1 MAKAKTRRPWTVA
14 ALVAIVAA
22 ALAADLL
29 LGSDED
35 RPAYLFATAER
46 GHIAST
52 VTASGTLRAVTT
64 VEVGSQISGQ
74 IKALAAD
81 YNTVVRA
88 GEVIARID
96 PTQFQ
101 AKVLQARAEL
111 AVAEANVSMQRASL
125 SELEADAEGARAAL
139 AETREERNRKQ
150 ALLARK
156 VVSTSEVDKA
166 IAIHD
171 QANAR
176 VKAADA
182 KVRKQA
188 AQIDQ
193 ALAQV
198 KQEEA
203 VLEQRQIDL
212 DRTIIRSPVDGVVIS
227 RNVDIGQT
235 VAASLQAP
243 VLFTIAQDLSNMQ
256 VEVSVDEADIGQII
270 EAQRTTFSVDSFP
283 NRQFV
288 GRIRQIRKA
297 PIEVSNVVTYAVVVS
312 AENADLRLLPGMT
325 ANVNIIVGERDD
337 VLKVA
342 NSALRFR
349 PAGASRAEA
358 GSGAGPAGGEAAR
371 AGAEQRLRG
380 LSEHLGLS
388 DEQRETVR
396 GIFAEAAKKI
406 AAMRDQGLPIEQ
418 IRPFVEQLRARNR
431 PRIEA
436 ILDARQRERFRTAI
450 ALRSSNPVQSG
461 RVWVLDQD
469 GNPAAI
475 EVLYGISDGSVT
487 EIVRGDLAEGAQVI
501 VGIERKRPGE
511 SRRRFRFGF

>member
-1 MAKAKTRRPWTVA
+1 MARAKTRRPWAVA
-14 ALVAIVAA
+14 GLVAIVAA
-22 ALAADLL
+22 ALAAYLL
-29 LGSDED
+29 LGTEED

-96 PTQFQ
+96 PAQFQ
-101 AKVLQARAEL
+101 ANVLQAEAEL
-111 AVAEANVSMQRASL
+111 AVAKANVSMQRASL
-125 SELEADAEGARAAL
+125 SELEADGEGARAAL
-139 AETREERNRKQ
+139 AETREERKRKQ

-156 VVSTSEVDKA
+156 VVSKSEVDKA

-171 QANAR
+171 QAKAR

-198 KQEEA
+198 KQKEA
-203 VLEQRQIDL
+203 VLQQRKIDL

-243 VLFTIAQDLSNMQ
+243 VLFTIAQDLSSMQ

-297 PIEVSNVVTYAVVVS
+297 PIEVSNVVTYTVVVS

-349 PAGASRAEA
+349 PAGASRVEA
-358 GSGAGPAGGEAAR
+358 GSGARPAGGR
-371 AGAEQRLRG
+371 AEQRLRR

-388 DEQRETVR
+388 EEQREMVR
-396 GIFAEAAKKI
+396 AIFAEAGKKI
-406 AAMRDQGLPIEQ
+406 AAMRDQGVPIEE
-418 IRPFVEQLRARNR
+418 IRSLVEQVRARNR

-436 ILDARQRERFRTAI
+436 ILNEEQREKFRA
-450 ALRSSNPVQSG
+450 ASAFRSSNPVQPG
-461 RVWVLDQD
+461 RLWVLDQD
-469 GNPAAI
+469 GNPAPT
-475 EVLYGISDGSVT
+475 EVLYGISDGTVT

-501 VGIERKRPGE
+501 VGIARKQPGE
-511 SRRRFRFGF
+511 RRRRFHFGF